1 MIIIIIINH
10 YVHLLTIITI
20 DVDVTPDELDVDP
33 ILDESPNLNDVF
45 MLTES
50 QSARWEAIGRRLNV
64 PLNFRKTLRGSNSSA
79 EEKLEE
85 VLDKW
90 IESQST
96 SVTWS
101 YFIKALEGI
110 EMKNVAKK
118 VKDFLKTP
126 EAVKIYGKS

>member
-1 MIIIIIINH
+1 
-10 YVHLLTIITI
+10 
-20 DVDVTPDELDVDP
+20 
-33 ILDESPNLNDVF
+33 